1 MKRSII
7 IWAVALILV
16 AVAIFTT
23 YQYNN
28 NPAPAPTPAP
38 APVQSET
45 PSGTADA
52 ENDDDDIQES
62 IDALDFKLKDLNG
75 KEVSLSD
82 YKGKTIY
89 LNFWATW
96 CPPCQE
102 EMPYIQQLN
111 KENQDADFVILT
123 IDIQE
128 PEGTVKKFMA
138 DNKYDFPVLLDK
150 DADVASMYGVQNIPL
165 SLLIDKNFK
174 IVSAYEGA
182 MENYEMLKEFAYQ
195 LKEAK

>member
-38 APVQSET
+38 AQSET
-45 PSGTADA
+45 PSDTADA
-52 ENDDDDIQES
+52 GNDDNEIQES

-111 KENQDADFVILT
+111 KENQDPDFVILT

-128 PEGTVKKFMA
+128 PEGTVKKFME
-138 DNKYDFPVLLDK
+138 DNQYDFTVLMDK
-150 DADVASMYGVQNIPL
+150 DGDVASMYGIQNIPL

-182 MENYEMLKEFAYQ
+182 MENFKMLKEFAYQ
-195 LKEAK
+195 LKEDK